1 MHKSSIYLPDDLKQA
16 LSQRASAAGRSEAD
30 LIRHA
35 ITLLLSR
42 DQPAPGTPADSDP
55 ASLALP
61 RPGLVGV
68 GVGPGDPSL
77 ITRRAVAVLA
87 EADRVVTVSTD
98 ARSIGRAE
106 AVVRSTVPLA
116 AIQRVAFDLD
126 PQARGRSMSELVGA
140 VSAALDVGELV
151 AVAVL
156 GDPAQWT
163 VFPDLVQ
170 RIRPARPAV
179 PIVAVPGITAY
190 QAAAA
195 EAAIALGGG
204 GGSLVVTADPRRAAD
219 AARAGDAVVL
229 HKADT
234 TGEVVRTLAEETGR
248 DDALLAELTGL
259 PGERMVPARSAP
271 DGPIAYLSAVIVP
284 ALAGAATGR

>member
-1 MHKSSIYLPDDLKQA
+1 MHKSSIYLPDDLKQE

-30 LIRHA
+30 LIRQA

-42 DQPAPGTPADSDP
+42 DQPRPREAAAGEPVPLG
-55 ASLALP
+55 LP
-61 RPGLVGV
+61 RPGLIGV

-77 ITRRAVAVLA
+77 ITRRAVAVLT
-87 EADRVVTVSTD
+87 EADRVLTVSTD

-106 AVVRSTVPLA
+106 AVVRSAVPLA
-116 AIQRVAFDLD
+116 PIQRVAFDLD
-126 PQARGRSMSELVGA
+126 PRERERSMSELAGA

-163 VFPDLVQ
+163 LFPDLA
-170 RIRPARPAV
+170 RRLRSTRPGL
-179 PIVAVPGITAY
+179 PIAAVPGITAY

-204 GGSLVVTADPRRAAD
+204 SGSLVVTADPRRAAR
-219 AARAGDAVVL
+219 AARDGDAVVL
-229 HKADT
+229 HKTDT
-234 TGEVVRTLAEETGR
+234 TGEVVRTLAEESGR

-259 PGERMVPARSAP
+259 PGERVVPARSAP
-271 DGPIAYLSAVIVP
+271 DGPIAYLSTVIVP
-284 ALAGAATGR
+284 APAGAATRR